1 MNDRHAASNLKAVWD
16 WSAASSGQA
25 SARRRALGLP
35 SVLVSAD
42 LVRLD
47 RRLLAE
53 IRSAVGEGKVDHFIE
68 EAARTRL
75 RDLASV
81 TIIDELLAEVG
92 PMSDDVMPKG
102 QAFWTSPDL
111 HSGP

>member
-1 MNDRHAASNLKAVWD
+1 M
-16 WSAASSGQA
+16 
-25 SARRRALGLP
+25 GLP

-53 IRSAVGEGKVDHFIE
+53 IRSAVGEGEVAQFIE

-81 TIIDELLAEVG
+81 TIIDELRAEVG
-92 PMSDDVMPKG
+92 PNLDDVMPKG